1 MRNGTLRDP
10 SALAF
15 GKSEEFLAYESL
27 PPDLRAVV
35 REAPFD
41 VSVSNILA
49 NAAVMREIVLRGPD
63 AGEWLR
69 EQFNRVYREKIMPQA
84 LKSA

>member
-1 MRNGTLRDP
+1 MRNGTLKDP

-15 GKSEEFLAYESL
+15 DKSEEFLAYESL

-41 VSVSNILA
+41 VSVCNFIA
-49 NAAVMREIVLRGPD
+49 NSAVMAEIRARGPN
-63 AGEWLR
+63 AGDWLR